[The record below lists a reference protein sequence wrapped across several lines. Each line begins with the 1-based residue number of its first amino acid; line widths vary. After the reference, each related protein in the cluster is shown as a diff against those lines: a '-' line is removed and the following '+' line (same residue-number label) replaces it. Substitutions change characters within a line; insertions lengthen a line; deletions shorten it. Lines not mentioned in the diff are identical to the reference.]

1 MVDLTH
7 FLKKTLRP
15 RGQRAFLSSIKK
27 DNPKILDVGCGNA
40 SSVFLKTV
48 KPNSMVYGIDVGDF
62 NQSDESKDLYEQY
75 IISEPEMFAQAIRDI
90 PVDFDVVISNHNIE
104 HCNDAP
110 STFTSMVDRTKVGGS
125 LFIATPSLASVD
137 FPSRGG
143 GLNFYDDITHQQNPV
158 DLCKLFESES
168 HRLECRYYAKSAKP
182 VIWHLIGG
190 MQELA
195 SRKID
200 RILLGTWDYY
210 GFEQIIWIR
219 KEHVMTEKELHEQ
232 ARDLALQETESL
244 PKWKLEIDSLT
255 KENK

>member
-75 IISEPEMFAQAIRDI
+75 IISEPEMFAQSIQNIDRH
-90 PVDFDVVISNHNIE
+90 FDVVLSNHNIE
-104 HCNDAP
+104 HCNDP
-110 STFTSMVDRTKVGGS
+110 ESTFRAMVDRTAIGGH
-125 LFIATPSLASVD
+125 LFIATPSLNSVD

-143 GLNFYDDITHQQNPV
+143 GLFFYDDPTHRHPV
-158 DLCKLFESES
+158 DLMKLFQSES
-168 HRLECRYYAKSAKP
+168 HRLECRYYTKSAKP
-182 VIWHLIGG
+182 FFWWVLGWA
-190 MQELA
+190 QEHT
-195 SRKID
+195 SKRKNQI
-200 RILLGTWDYY
+200 RLGTWDFY
-210 GFEQIIWIR
+210 GYESIIWLR
-219 KEHVMTEKELHEQ
+219 KEAE
-232 ARDLALQETESL
+232 
-244 PKWKLEIDSLT
+244 
-255 KENK
+255 